1 MEDRATLE
9 RIISEVLKNMGENTN
24 SPKCNTCNAETLSV
38 NDYPL
43 ASKRPELVKTP
54 TNKTLNDLTL
64 DGVMSG
70 EVTAKDVRITKE
82 TLELQAQIAESAG
95 RKAFAMNLRRAA
107 ELTIIPDER
116 VLQIYNSLR
125 PYKSTKQELIDIA
138 DELLNKYN
146 AKINSDFIREAAE
159 VYEQRKRL
167 KGD

>member
-9 RIISEVLKNMGENTN
+9 RIISEVLKNMGESNN
-24 SPKCNTCNAETLSV
+24 SPKDNACKCETLTV

-43 ASKRPELVKTP
+43 AAKRPDLVKTP

-64 DGVMSG
+64 DGVMNG

-95 RKAFAMNLRRAA
+95 RKAFATNLRRAA
-107 ELTIIPDER
+107 ELTVIPDER
-116 VLQIYNSLR
+116 VLQIYNALR
-125 PYKSTKQELIDIA
+125 PYKSTKQELLDIA

-146 AKINSDFIREAAE
+146 AKINSNFVKEAAE